1 MGDLKITIDK
11 IEKTYATKEEG
22 IAIIRK
28 QHIMPALYRSE
39 FQRDR
44 DRIIHSKSFRRM
56 EYKSQV
62 YLSQKG
68 DHLRT
73 RLTHTLEV
81 AQLARTISAQLGL
94 NSDLAE
100 AIALG
105 HDLGHTPFGH
115 AGERKIQ
122 ELLKEYGIAFKHNVQ
137 SIKIVDLLEKKYEYS
152 GLNLTLAVR
161 EGILKHTKVYNLNNY
176 CIDLSDLY
184 PEKEFSVTLEGQV
197 VALSDEIAQATH
209 DLDDFLR
216 YNIVLLQNMLDHEFF
231 DELNQFIKDNYSLEV
246 VKIFSNCEKEQL
258 AKDYLIRCLVDFLV
272 TTSIKHSRGRLE
284 KALILKPFEINEVY
298 IRFDDEF
305 NIRYKS
311 FKDDLYNEKIF
322 KNQKVKEMDMRGQYI
337 IERLFKS
344 YIENPK
350 LLPKE
355 TYDKYNLSD
364 EKYKPMIIANHI
376 AGMTDRYA
384 IEKFDELIKIG

>member
-1 MGDLKITIDK
+1 MGGSERTIDK
-11 IEKTYATKEEG
+11 TEKTYATKEEG

-28 QHIMPALYRSE
+28 QQIMPALYRSE
-39 FQRDR
+39 FQRDK

-81 AQLARTISAQLGL
+81 AQLARTISTQLGL

-137 SIKIVDLLEKKYEYS
+137 SVKIVDLLEKKYEYS

-161 EGILKHTKVYNLNNY
+161 EGILKHTKVYNSNNY
-176 CIDLSDLY
+176 CIDISDLY
-184 PEKEFSVTLEGQV
+184 PEKEFSVTLEGQA
-197 VALSDEIAQATH
+197 VALADEIAQATH

-216 YNIVLLQNMLDHEFF
+216 YNIVLLQNMLDYEFF
-231 DELNQFIKDNYSLEV
+231 DELNKFVKDNYSLEV
-246 VKIFSNCEKEQL
+246 VKIFFNRENEQL

-272 TTSIKHSRGRLE
+272 TTSIKHSSGRLE
-284 KALILKPFEINEVY
+284 KASILKPFEINEVF
-298 IRFDDEF
+298 IRFDEDF
-305 NIRYKS
+305 DKRYKS
-311 FKDDLYNEKIF
+311 FKDDLYNEKIL
-322 KNQKVKEMDMRGQYI
+322 KNQKIIEMDMRGQYI

-344 YIENPK
+344 YIEYPN
-350 LLPKE
+350 LMPKE
-355 TYDKYNLSD
+355 TFDKYNLGSD
-364 EKYKPMIIANHI
+364 FERPIIIANHI

-384 IEKFDELIKIG
+384 IEKFDELINIG

>member
-1 MGDLKITIDK
+1 MGDSERSFHKV
-11 IEKTYATKEEG
+11 EETYATKEEG
-22 IAIIRK
+22 IAIKRK
-28 QHIMPALYRSE
+28 KLIKPALYRSE
-39 FQRDR
+39 FQRDK

-122 ELLKEYGIAFKHNVQ
+122 DLLKEFGIGFKHNVQ
-137 SIKIVDLLEKKYEYS
+137 SVRIVDFLEKKYEYN

-161 EGILKHTKVYNLNNY
+161 EGILKHTKVNNSNNY
-176 CIDLSDLY
+176 YLDLSDLY

-197 VALSDEIAQATH
+197 VALADEIAQATH

-216 YNIVLLQNMLDHEFF
+216 YNIVILHNMLDYEFF
-231 DELNQFIKDNYSLEV
+231 NDLFEFIKENYSSEIICILFNNE
-246 VKIFSNCEKEQL
+246 NEQL

-272 TTSIKHSRGRLE
+272 TTSIEHSRVRLK
-284 KALILKPFEINEVY
+284 KASVLNPFEINEVY
-298 IRFDDEF
+298 IKFDEDF
-305 NIRYKS
+305 NNRYTS
-311 FKDDLYNEKIF
+311 FKNDLYNEKIF
-322 KNQKVKEMDMRGQYI
+322 KNQKVMEMDIRGQYI

-344 YIENPK
+344 YIEYPNLMPE
-350 LLPKE
+350 E
-355 TYDKYNLSD
+355 TFERYNVANES
-364 EKYKPMIIANHI
+364 EKPLIIANHI

-384 IEKFDELIKIG
+384 IEKFDDLINIE